1 MDTLNNALRPVFAV
15 FQLMG
20 TFPVGGI
27 LQRNPI
33 GLRFRW
39 FSVLFFFSL
48 TLIVVG
54 LVMTYVEYERL
65 ERIGANAKNTI
76 GILFYVDTVLIMALM
91 ANLARK
97 WRHLA
102 LEWERVDL
110 EFIVKEA
117 SEPKR
122 SLRITVWATSSVMLV
137 CGLCKMSDDLNF

>member
-1 MDTLNNALRPVFAV
+1 
-15 FQLMG
+15 
-20 TFPVGGI
+20 
-27 LQRNPI
+27 
-33 GLRFRW
+33 
-39 FSVLFFFSL
+39 
-48 TLIVVG
+48 
-54 LVMTYVEYERL
+54 MTYVEYERL